1 MSQISSEG
9 LIGPPNG
16 LRSLSYEFCIPQTQ
30 AAIRDL
36 RLIDPTIQ
44 YYRQSP
50 GRIGCDETEYLCIGE
65 THNPRWKEILE
76 AIANLPY
83 VEKIQQSFAE

>member
-1 MSQISSEG
+1 M
-9 LIGPPNG
+9 G

-30 AAIRDL
+30 EAIRDI
-36 RLIDPTIQ
+36 RSIDPTIQ
-44 YYRQSP
+44 YYRHSP
-50 GRIGCDETEYLCIGE
+50 GRIGCDDEEYLCIGE

-76 AIANLPY
+76 AIAHLSY